1 MATMA
6 SNRALPAIAV
16 DPTNKPYFD
25 AAREGRLL
33 IGLCKDTGRHFWY
46 PRGCSP
52 FTLSNNVELVEAK
65 GTGTIYSYSVMRPK
79 DPKQSYAVAYV
90 ELDEGV
96 RVFTNIVDCD
106 LDSLKIGQKVRVVF
120 KPTQGGS
127 PPATMFTPA

>member
-25 AAREGRLL
+25 AAREGKLL
-33 IGLCKDTGRHFWY
+33 IGLCKDTGKHFWY

-52 FTLSNNVELVEAK
+52 FTLSNNVELVPAK
-65 GTGTIYSYSVMRPK
+65 GTGIIYTYTVMRTKEP
-79 DPKQSYAVAYV
+79 YCVAYV

-106 LDSLKIGQKVRVVF
+106 MDALRIGQKVKVVF
-120 KPTQGGS
+120 KATTGDS